1 MIGRVVSAYNRY
13 HKKTRV
19 TVFVFVMLLTITILS
34 VNMLINSSNK
44 DSMETLLDHYG
55 SYHYLVH
62 GISQE
67 DLDIILEH
75 ERLIQYGIITHS
87 GNYSINETDYYV
99 SIGSYD
105 ESALELGRI
114 SLTEGSFPLSQ
125 DEICLEERYR
135 YVFDKILNIGDLIKL
150 DIDEEQIVFKISGF
164 IKDYSGYWNN
174 LDEIVI
180 GENDYPNVL
189 VAQQVAHKYKTA
201 ESIMLYYSGVMD
213 YKEFSNIQ
221 KIIGIYD
228 TDRIVSNDE
237 VYSSGFVILQE
248 PIKRYTFIFSGLY
261 LLLGTYIL
269 YMIQR
274 MHLLSLSQEKGVFFG
289 IGISKADYLMVSFS
303 VTALPFAS
311 GLMLGI
317 VFYILFFKFFEEGI
331 YFRYVFSNI
340 LYASLVIIAFILS
353 FIAVVLLNIGEKQST
368 KQAKQHKFTSN
379 YIIELYSVFTKR
391 KIKRVLALIILVGVI
406 LALFQCIDYDRQYG
420 QFLDYEGEDYYITAN
435 ASKGWRSIYV
445 AGFSLNST
453 DSFYSYSDILK
464 VKEELSKYEE
474 VYFNYGLS
482 GDKCMVVPETD
493 SEYWNTLKDRSS
505 YMAFVGTQNYID
517 SHKVPSIPDDI
528 SFTDCFAT
536 FTVKGNN
543 IDTFRSLYPEIDI
556 EKDLAPGKIVIFC
569 EPVIIGTRQLEE
581 DFLKDGD
588 TIKLASVGYTGTYS
602 EALDNFDKIQYYE
615 NEYVISKVIRENY
628 FYKDKYI
635 QAGGYGF
642 PVIIW
647 TEETA
652 SMNRAL
658 NKIDSLTCYIDKKIS
673 DEEYDTVRRLFN
685 RVALSSR
692 NALITESRF
701 TEDFYKRFYRI
712 INISTVVIL
721 ILVVLSVGYALYS
734 MISIDMKE
742 DRLNTA
748 VLRTIGIKKSSYY
761 LMKSLEY
768 VTYVLIGFL
777 FSILICVISLKL
789 FSKSF
794 YPIQP
799 EVLLTYIMEIIVVL
813 FAVLILA
820 FIVAYISVR
829 SLYRIDIADA
839 LRNKE

>member
-1 MIGRVVSAYNRY
+1 MIGRVVGAYNRY
-13 HKKTRV
+13 HKRTQV
-19 TVFVFVMLLTITILS
+19 TVFIFVMLLTVTVLS

-44 DSMETLLDHYG
+44 DSMETLLNHYG
-55 SYHYLVH
+55 SYHYIVH
-62 GISQE
+62 NISQE
-67 DLDIILEH
+67 ETDRILEND
-75 ERLIQYGIITHS
+75 RLVKYGIIIHA
-87 GNYSINETDYYV
+87 GNYAINGSDYYV
-99 SIGSYD
+99 SIGYY
-105 ESALELGRI
+105 EEKALQLGRI
-114 SLTEGSFPLSQ
+114 SLTEGSMPVSQ
-125 DEICLEERYR
+125 NEICLENRYK
-135 YVFDKILNIGDLIKL
+135 YVFDEELNIGDSIQL
-150 DIDEEQIVFKISGF
+150 DIEGEKIVFKISGF
-164 IKDYSGYWNN
+164 INDYSGYWDN
-174 LDEIVI
+174 LDEII
-180 GENDYPNVL
+180 AGETDYPNAL
-189 VAQQVAHKYKTA
+189 ISQQVAMKYREA
-201 ESIMLYYSGVMD
+201 DSIMLYYSGVTDNIRFGIIPKSVGIVD
-213 YKEFSNIQ
+213 YDGLVANSQ
-221 KIIGIYD
+221 VYD
-228 TDRIVSNDE
+228 
-237 VYSSGFVILQE
+237 SGFYVLQE
-248 PIKRYTFIFSGLY
+248 PIKRYTVILSCLY

-274 MHLLSLSQEKGVFFG
+274 MHLLSLFQEKGLLFG
-289 IGISKADYLMVSFS
+289 IGVSKRDYLMMSVS
-303 VTALPFAS
+303 VTSIPCAFGLIS
-311 GLMLGI
+311 GI
-317 VFYILFFKFFEEGI
+317 AFYILFFKLFEEGI
-331 YFRYVFSNI
+331 YYRYVFSNI
-340 LYASLVIIAFILS
+340 LYTFLVIIAFILS
-353 FIAVVLLNIGEKQST
+353 FIAVVLLNIREKQAT
-368 KQAKQHKFTSN
+368 KQTKQYKFTSN

-391 KIKRVLALIILVGVI
+391 KIKRVVALIILVGVI
-406 LALFQCIDYDRQYG
+406 LALFQCIDYDRKYG
-420 QFLDYEGEDYYITAN
+420 QFLNYEGEDYFITAN

-445 AGFSLNST
+445 AGFSLDST

-602 EALDNFDKIQYYE
+602 EALDNYDTIQYYE

-701 TEDFYKRFYRI
+701 TEDFYERFYRI

-813 FAVLILA
+813 FAVLTLA